1 MDRRKDTWY
10 TLLVGSL
17 LAAVTQAAFW
27 PVIHCAF
34 LNYDGPD
41 VQVRNGPRAVEL
53 AERACQL
60 TEWKTAFFLGTLAA
74 AYAEAG
80 QFADAAATA
89 ERARNRA
96 QPDKLEA
103 VAKRNG
109 ELLELHRAGKPSHE
123 NVAALKR

>member
-89 ERARNRA
+89 ERART
-96 QPDKLEA
+96 
-103 VAKRNG
+103 G
-109 ELLELHRAGKPSHE
+109 PSRTSWRRSRSGTGSCSNSTAPESHFM
-123 NVAALKR
+123 RTSRP